1 MAQEAAATTSESRGS
16 EMLKLFTF
24 IFLTVFD
31 HFKLEASEKEDVFS
45 LLLAVTVPR
54 RVFKA
59 GQ

>member
-16 EMLKLFTF
+16 EMLQLFTF

-45 LLLAVTVPR
+45 FLLAVTVPR